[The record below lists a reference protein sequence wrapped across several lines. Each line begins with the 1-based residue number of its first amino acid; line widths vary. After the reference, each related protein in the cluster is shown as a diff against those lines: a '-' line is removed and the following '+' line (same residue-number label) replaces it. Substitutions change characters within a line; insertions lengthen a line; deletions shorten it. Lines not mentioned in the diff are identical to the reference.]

1 MKLFELAAKTPSQQA
16 AKVYE
21 SYYSDSFKVDRM
33 GTKQVK
39 GMLSRV
45 RGLINEHRQTPEFH
59 SSERNPSYLKLIMM
73 ERALSARLVETSTVA
88 VGTAAGATATAAQ
101 SNSKIAPVN
110 PAVAA
115 GDQAAKQK
123 RQAQINTISDPKVKA
138 AFQKTQN
145 GQTLTS
151 QEQQLI
157 AAQALPMGES
167 RRRLR
172 VNESEIQQA
181 QVVLASQ
188 DMVDQIQKMVEQVSA
203 MQFKD
208 LPALV
213 DQIKNQVG
221 VDQAGQ
227 FNTDATTAL
236 GTLVQNLQAA
246 RQQMDQALGVV
257 TGQATPVVP
266 GQEGGEDLG
275 AAMGDVG
282 DADAFGGEEI
292 AAPDGDEE
300 VDAFAAV
307 ADEEPAGPEA
317 ASSDLGRKR
326 R

>member
-1 MKLFELAAKTPSQQA
+1 MKLFELAGKTPSQQA
-16 AKVYE
+16 TKVYE
-21 SYYSDSFKVDRM
+21 SYYNDSFKVDRM
-33 GTKQVK
+33 GAKQVK

-45 RGLINEHRQTPEFH
+45 RGLINEHRQTSEFH
-59 SSERNPSYLKLIMM
+59 SSERNPAYLKLIMM

-115 GDQAAKQK
+115 GQQAAKQK

-167 RRRLR
+167 RRR
-172 VNESEIQQA
+172 VYESEVQQA

-188 DMVDQIQKMVEQVSA
+188 DMVDEIQKMVEQASA

-221 VDQAGQ
+221 VDQANQ

-236 GTLVQNLQAA
+236 GALVQNLQAA

-257 TGQATPVVP
+257 TGQAAPVVP
-266 GQEGGEDLG
+266 GQEDDLG

-282 DADAFGGEEI
+282 DADAFSGEEI
-292 AAPDGDEE
+292 TEPDGEEE

-307 ADEEPAGPEA
+307 DDEEPAGPEA

>member
-1 MKLFELAAKTPSQQA
+1 MKLFELAGKTPSQQA
-16 AKVYE
+16 TKVYE
-21 SYYSDSFKVDRM
+21 SYYNDSFKVDRL
-33 GTKQVK
+33 GAKQVK

-45 RGLINEHRQTPEFH
+45 RGLINEHRQTSEFH
-59 SSERNPSYLKLIMM
+59 SSERNPAYLKLIMM

-167 RRRLR
+167 RRR
-172 VNESEIQQA
+172 VYESEVQQA

-188 DMVDQIQKMVEQVSA
+188 DMVDEIQKMVEQASA

-221 VDQAGQ
+221 VDQANQ

-236 GTLVQNLQAA
+236 GALVQNLQAA

-257 TGQATPVVP
+257 TGQAAPVVP
-266 GQEGGEDLG
+266 GQEDDLG

-292 AAPDGDEE
+292 TEPDGEEE

-307 ADEEPAGPEA
+307 DDEEPAGPEA

>member
-33 GTKQVK
+33 AAPQVK

-59 SSERNPSYLKLIMM
+59 SSERNPAYLKLIMM
-73 ERALSARLVETSTVA
+73 ERALSARLVETSTVS
-88 VGTAAGATATAAQ
+88 VGTASGATATAAQ
-101 SNSKIAPVN
+101 SNSKIPPVN

-115 GDQAAKQK
+115 GQQAAKQK

-145 GQTLTS
+145 GQTLTAD
-151 QEQQLI
+151 EQQLI
-157 AAQALPMGES
+157 AAQAMPMGES
-167 RRRLR
+167 RRRR
-172 VNESEIQQA
+172 VYESEVQQA

-188 DMVDQIQKMVEQVSA
+188 DMVDEIQKMVEQASA

-221 VDQAGQ
+221 VDQANQ

-257 TGQATPVVP
+257 TGQAAPVVP
-266 GQEGGEDLG
+266 GQEDDLG
-275 AAMGDVG
+275 AAMGDAG
-282 DADAFGGEEI
+282 DADVFGAEEI
-292 AAPDGDEE
+292 TAPDGEEE

-307 ADEEPAGPEA
+307 DDEEPAGPEA